1 MATMPSSRF
10 LRRPKLAPTQFDAA
24 LALLVP
30 SAQCAGNASSACFS
44 TSSARW
50 KKDNNKN
57 RGVSAVKATALRPRQ
72 TLSVRQK
79 DFETQQLPKPVPVK
93 HKVTGTPDH
102 GLWGFFKNQQL
113 LQTPLD
119 EQRHGRA
126 WTVGELRTRDWDAL
140 HQLWWICVK
149 ERNRLATEKIERKR
163 LNAGYGDFE
172 NQERDKTVQET
183 MQAIL
188 DSLAERRQ
196 AYREALVL
204 AQNDP
209 DIDFSKTGLPRYTTP
224 PYDPLEADDTPDDT
238 AAAPTSQEPAKDLT
252 IAEPKEKVVV

>member
-1 MATMPSSRF
+1 MAN
-10 LRRPKLAPTQFDAA
+10 
-24 LALLVP
+24 
-30 SAQCAGNASSACFS
+30 G
-44 TSSARW
+44 
-50 KKDNNKN
+50 
-57 RGVSAVKATALRPRQ
+57 
-72 TLSVRQK
+72 
-79 DFETQQLPKPVPVK
+79 PVADRD
-93 HKVTGTPDH
+93 T
-102 GLWGFFKNQQL
+102 
-113 LQTPLD
+113 
-119 EQRHGRA
+119 GRA

-224 PYDPLEADDTPDDT
+224 PYVCLHHLNRTVCNELTPSAGST
-238 AAAPTSQEPAKDLT
+238 RGG
-252 IAEPKEKVVV
+252 